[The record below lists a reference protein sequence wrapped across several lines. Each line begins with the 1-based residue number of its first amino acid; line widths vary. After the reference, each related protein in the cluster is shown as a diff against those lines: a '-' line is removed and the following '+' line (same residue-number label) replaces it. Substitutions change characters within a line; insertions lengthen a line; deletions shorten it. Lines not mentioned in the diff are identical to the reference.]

1 MPALIGGF
9 GNFLMPLMVGGP
21 DMAFPRL
28 NNISFWLLPPSLI
41 LLVFSACIEGG
52 AGTGWTIYPP
62 LSGVQSHSG
71 PSVDLA
77 IFALHLS
84 GVSSLLGAINFITTI
99 VNMRTPG
106 IRLHKLALFGWAVVI
121 TAVLLLLSLP
131 VLAGGITMVLTDR
144 NFNTS
149 FFETAGGGDPILF
162 QHLFWFFGH
171 PEVYI
176 LIIPGFGIISTTISA
191 NSNKS
196 VFGYIGMVYAMMSIG
211 ILGFIVWSHHMY
223 TVGLDVDTRAYFTAA
238 TLIIAVPTGIKIFS
252 WLATCYGGSLRLTP
266 SMLFALG
273 FVFMFTIG
281 GLIKNHLVLPLKTTV
296 CWELLT
302 IILLEF
308 YMISVKMYNFEQSA
322 GNQQIKPFILVGTSE
337 TKCSPLNN
345 IKGRYSPWN
354 QKWSFNSLVASNNN
368 PLSNFDLKFSI
379 RTYSTSN
386 LSTPPASP
394 EEKHDNTDN
403 LVPLIAYDN
412 FKENRVDILKEQKDK
427 SGIYCLINKN
437 NGHSY
442 VGSSIN
448 LASRMRNYLNTAFLN
463 SKQNINMPIV
473 KALLKYNPSNFK
485 LLILEYVDLKTL
497 TLRETYYITYVLPYY
512 NVLKQ
517 GYSSLGYIHTKETIA
532 LLSQLAKNRVHTEET
547 KALIARALTGEN
559 NPFYNKT
566 HSMENKVRIIE
577 AKSAYPVYIYN
588 SFKKLL
594 IIFPSVKTLAKLIKS
609 NHPTIVNVIKEGTL
623 FRGEWYITN
632 IPYNIEDAPL
642 IMDWNSKESEEL
654 IININNNSQIRKA
667 VFVYDMHKNF
677 IAKYDG
683 VMEVQRALGISH
695 STIKIYAKVNGIY
708 KGYIFRYERLNDQ
721 ETFGS

>member
-1 MPALIGGF
+1 
-9 GNFLMPLMVGGP
+9 
-21 DMAFPRL
+21 
-28 NNISFWLLPPSLI
+28 
-41 LLVFSACIEGG
+41 
-52 AGTGWTIYPP
+52 
-62 LSGVQSHSG
+62 
-71 PSVDLA
+71 
-77 IFALHLS
+77 
-84 GVSSLLGAINFITTI
+84 
-99 VNMRTPG
+99 
-106 IRLHKLALFGWAVVI
+106 
-121 TAVLLLLSLP
+121 
-131 VLAGGITMVLTDR
+131 
-144 NFNTS
+144 
-149 FFETAGGGDPILF
+149 
-162 QHLFWFFGH
+162 
-171 PEVYI
+171 
-176 LIIPGFGIISTTISA
+176 
-191 NSNKS
+191 
-196 VFGYIGMVYAMMSIG
+196 MVYAMMSIG

-281 GLIKNHLVLPLKTTV
+281 GLIKNHLVLPLKTTI
-296 CWELLT
+296 CWKLLT

-308 YMISVKMYNFEQSA
+308 YMIPVKMYNFEWSA

-337 TKCSPLNN
+337 TKRSPLNN

-354 QKWSFNSLVASNNN
+354 QKLLFNSLVASNNN
-368 PLSNFDLKFSI
+368 PLFKAQARARAYIKFNI

-386 LSTPPASP
+386 LSTLYPPAGDQ
-394 EEKHDNTDN
+394 EKQDNTDN

-412 FKENRVDILKEQKDK
+412 FKENRVNILKEQKDK

-448 LASRMRNYLNTAFLN
+448 LASRMRNYLNTAFLK

-517 GYSSLGYIHTKETIA
+517 GYSSLGYIHTKETKA
-532 LLSQLAKNRVHTEET
+532 LLSQLAKNRVHTDET

-559 NPFYNKT
+559 NPFYNKS

-594 IIFPSVKTLAKLIKS
+594 IIFPSVGTLANLIKS
-609 NHPTIVNVIKEGTL
+609 NLATIVNVIKEEIL
-623 FRGEWYITN
+623 FRGEWYFTN
-632 IPYNIEDAPL
+632 IPYNIE
-642 IMDWNSKESEEL
+642 ESS
-654 IININNNSQIRKA
+654 ICIW
-667 VFVYDMHKNF
+667 
-677 IAKYDG
+677 
-683 VMEVQRALGISH
+683 
-695 STIKIYAKVNGIY
+695 Y
-708 KGYIFRYERLNDQ
+708 K
-721 ETFGS
+721 

>member
-1 MPALIGGF
+1 M
-9 GNFLMPLMVGGP
+9 
-21 DMAFPRL
+21 
-28 NNISFWLLPPSLI
+28 
-41 LLVFSACIEGG
+41 
-52 AGTGWTIYPP
+52 
-62 LSGVQSHSG
+62 
-71 PSVDLA
+71 
-77 IFALHLS
+77 
-84 GVSSLLGAINFITTI
+84 
-99 VNMRTPG
+99 
-106 IRLHKLALFGWAVVI
+106 
-121 TAVLLLLSLP
+121 
-131 VLAGGITMVLTDR
+131 
-144 NFNTS
+144 
-149 FFETAGGGDPILF
+149 
-162 QHLFWFFGH
+162 
-171 PEVYI
+171 
-176 LIIPGFGIISTTISA
+176 
-191 NSNKS
+191 
-196 VFGYIGMVYAMMSIG
+196 
-211 ILGFIVWSHHMY
+211 HHMY

-281 GLIKNHLVLPLKTTV
+281 GLIKNHLVFPLKTTI
-296 CWELLT
+296 CWEHLT

-337 TKCSPLNN
+337 TKRSPLNN
-345 IKGRYSPWN
+345 IKGRSSPWN
-354 QKWSFNSLVASNNN
+354 QKWSFNSLVASNIN
-368 PLSNFDLKFSI
+368 PLLNLNLKFNI

-386 LSTPPASP
+386 LSTPSLCQD
-394 EEKHDNTDN
+394 KQDNTDN

-412 FKENRVDILKEQKDK
+412 FKEDRVNILKEQKDK

-448 LASRMRNYLNTAFLN
+448 LASRMRNYLNTAFLK

-517 GYSSLGYIHTKETIA
+517 GYSSLGYIHTKETKA
-532 LLSQLAKNRVHTEET
+532 LLSQLAKNRVHTDET

-559 NPFYNKT
+559 NPFYNKS

-594 IIFPSVKTLAKLIKS
+594 IILPSVGTLAKLIKS
-609 NHPTIVNVIKEGTL
+609 NHSTIVNVIKEGIL
-623 FRGEWYITN
+623 FRGEWYFTN

-642 IMDWNSKESEEL
+642 ITDWNSKESEEL
-654 IININNNSQIRKA
+654 ILNINNNSQIRKA
-667 VFVYDMHKNF
+667 VFVYDINKNF
-677 IAKYDG
+677 VDKYDG
-683 VMEVQRALGISH
+683 VMEAQRALGISH
-695 STIKIYAKVNGIY
+695 STIKNYAKVNGIY
-708 KGYIFRYERLNDQ
+708 KGYMFRYERLNDQ
-721 ETFGS
+721 